1 MTLRVWPK
9 NTSGMQAEKREWMRS
24 PVETTS
30 QQHERPPFCIATSF
44 LLPMRDEPT
53 ILYLVLL
60 GRRQVARLLDLFSLV
75 ASLVS

>member
-44 LLPMRDEPT
+44 LLPMRT
-53 ILYLVLL
+53 SHLSSTWFFWAGGKL
-60 GRRQVARLLDLFSLV
+60 QNSLTFFH
-75 ASLVS
+75 